1 MSDSGTTE
9 GFTIRQIS
17 TLSNE
22 YKQRRKQQM
31 LRFFGATALTL
42 LSCRLAYRGIKSRKY
57 VPHMFQLNYKSP
69 PFSYQAEAA
78 SALVLGTGL
87 AVGGFSMLL
96 FGSCWIWDISTIPEF
111 SLKAKRLMGQD
122 LTSEEA
128 LINMPLDDDTAKV
141 VDQIESLLKEN
152 SSNKS

>member
-1 MSDSGTTE
+1 MSDSNATDGITT
-9 GFTIRQIS
+9 RQIS
-17 TLSNE
+17 TLSDE
-22 YKQRRKQQM
+22 YKKRRKQQM

-42 LSCRLAYRGIKSRKY
+42 LSCRLAYRGVKSRKY
-57 VPHMFQLNYKSP
+57 VPNMFQLNYKSP

-122 LTSEEA
+122 LTSEET
-128 LINMPLDDDTAKV
+128 LVNMPLDEDTAEV
-141 VDQIESLLKEN
+141 VDQIQNLLKGNNN
-152 SSNKS
+152 SKS

>member
-1 MSDSGTTE
+1 M
-9 GFTIRQIS
+9 
-17 TLSNE
+17 
-22 YKQRRKQQM
+22 YV
-31 LRFFGATALTL
+31 LRPNRALVCNCVTNNTVD
-42 LSCRLAYRGIKSRKY
+42 

-122 LTSEEA
+122 LTSEED
-128 LINMPLDDDTAKV
+128 LLKMPLDDDTAKV
-141 VDQIESLLKEN
+141 VDQIESLLEGKGR
-152 SSNKS
+152 S